1 MRMPVFHKHICIE
14 LHFTKRT
21 LSLLILLAVFL
32 LFFWRS
38 GMIAPAYAASL
49 GLENLPT
56 PFVSSNG
63 FLNTSVVVAS
73 SVGHGPVGGAHTMDV
88 MGAIMIAEKL
98 GLKANCSMLDSTMDD
113 YVSTYDFANA
123 KVTLRDFS
131 SNLVV
136 VGGPGVNQIT
146 WYYNNLRNA
155 TGARVLPVYFDKD
168 QNGVDY
174 IYVRSSGKFY
184 KIERDGFGRISA
196 DYGSIMIFQNG
207 GRFVLILAGLG
218 GYGTWASCK
227 IISSFEDWN
236 LHGSAA
242 VVKYYD
248 SNGDGFLD
256 TLSIVDLVSGT
267 QYVPPSLGYAA
278 FGLVSIPLLPKWKVV
293 KQKINWKRRLSNV
306 YVLLFIIVA
315 SQIALVAVSSVPS
328 TEAYS
333 LKDFSQPFVSL
344 GGLLNSTVVVAS
356 SVGHGP
362 VGSAHT
368 MDVMGAIMIGAQLG
382 LDASGGDPSS
392 ALDDH
397 VSSYDSRTAQVS
409 FPPLKNNLLVVGG
422 PGVNQITWH
431 YNNLRN
437 ATGARVLPAYFDK
450 DQNGVDIIQ
459 VASSGHSYR
468 IEHDS
473 FGGVKT
479 DYGVITM
486 YYDTQQ
492 GIWVL
497 IIGGL
502 GGSGTLAASRLL
514 ASYKNWSLFG
524 RATVVRFADSNGDG
538 YLDEIS
544 IAESVGF
551 GKSIDVYWD
560 AKCMNPV
567 RSIDW
572 GMLSPGETKSLI
584 IYIRNEGESGTV
596 LALNVYGWNP
606 AVTSNYLKVVWNYSG
621 TTVESGQLVAI
632 NLMLV
637 VDSRVDGITDF
648 SVTIDVDS
656 S

>member
-1 MRMPVFHKHICIE
+1 
-14 LHFTKRT
+14 
-21 LSLLILLAVFL
+21 
-32 LFFWRS
+32 
-38 GMIAPAYAASL
+38 
-49 GLENLPT
+49 
-56 PFVSSNG
+56 
-63 FLNTSVVVAS
+63 
-73 SVGHGPVGGAHTMDV
+73 MDV
-88 MGAIMIAEKL
+88 MGAIML
-98 GLKANCSMLDSTMDD
+98 
-113 YVSTYDFANA
+113 
-123 KVTLRDFS
+123 
-131 SNLVV
+131 
-136 VGGPGVNQIT
+136 
-146 WYYNNLRNA
+146 
-155 TGARVLPVYFDKD
+155 
-168 QNGVDY
+168 
-174 IYVRSSGKFY
+174 
-184 KIERDGFGRISA
+184 
-196 DYGSIMIFQNG
+196 
-207 GRFVLILAGLG
+207 
-218 GYGTWASCK
+218 
-227 IISSFEDWN
+227 
-236 LHGSAA
+236 
-242 VVKYYD
+242 
-248 SNGDGFLD
+248 
-256 TLSIVDLVSGT
+256 
-267 QYVPPSLGYAA
+267 
-278 FGLVSIPLLPKWKVV
+278 
-293 KQKINWKRRLSNV
+293 
-306 YVLLFIIVA
+306 
-315 SQIALVAVSSVPS
+315 
-328 TEAYS
+328 
-333 LKDFSQPFVSL
+333 
-344 GGLLNSTVVVAS
+344 
-356 SVGHGP
+356 
-362 VGSAHT
+362 
-368 MDVMGAIMIGAQLG
+368 GAQLG

-560 AKCMNPV
+560 AKCMNGV
-567 RSIDW
+567 KSIDW
-572 GMLSPGETKSLI
+572 GLLSPGRAKNLTM
-584 IYIRNEGESGTV
+584 YVRNEGESDTV
-596 LALNVYGWNP
+596 LLLNVYGWNP
-606 AVTSNYLKVVWNYSG
+606 AGASNYLKVDWNY
-621 TTVESGQLVAI
+621 TETPVKPGQIVAI
-632 NLMLV
+632 LLILT
-637 VDSRVDGITDF
+637 VDSRVNGITSF
-648 SVTIDVDS
+648 TVIIDVDS